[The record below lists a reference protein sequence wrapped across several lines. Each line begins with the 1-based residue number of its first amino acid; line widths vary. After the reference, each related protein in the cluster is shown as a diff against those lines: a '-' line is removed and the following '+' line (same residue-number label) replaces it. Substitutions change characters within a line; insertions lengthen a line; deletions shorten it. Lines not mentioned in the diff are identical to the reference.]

1 LRASAKGVKGNQVN
15 IDDTVWLE
23 NGLPGI
29 VIGLGDGYITIL
41 WSNGS
46 VTKVKK
52 VYFNLAFG

>member
-1 LRASAKGVKGNQVN
+1 MS

-29 VIGLGDGYITIL
+29 VIGLGDGYISIL
-41 WSNGS
+41 WINGS

-52 VYFNLAFG
+52 VYLYKLKLDELKFHVIIK